1 LWRALIL
8 GAAAPAATAAG
19 GTAATTKPA
28 AGGLFGGGSL
38 FGAAPAPAAA
48 APAAGGLF
56 GGGSL
61 FGGAAAAP
69 AAAAPAAGSQ
79 SLLRLNATYEQLPR
93 ETQEWLSSTERKIHE
108 WRAVADRFPA
118 PASLDIAA
126 ADKLAAE
133 AARETE
139 LLEQRSQLD
148 AQAPRRAARRR
159 LDSPV
164 TRPVTRPAACTRRP

>member
-1 LWRALIL
+1 MPPLLEKIC
-8 GAAAPAATAAG
+8 
-19 GTAATTKPA
+19 
-28 AGGLFGGGSL
+28 GGGSL
-38 FGAAPAPAAA
+38 
-48 APAAGGLF
+48 L
-56 GGGSL
+56 
-61 FGGAAAAP
+61 GGAAAAP
-69 AAAAPAAGSQ
+69 PPAARAAGSQ